1 MKKYLYSNGVSLI
14 ELLVIIAIIGIFATL
29 GTQGYRS
36 ITTGS
41 NFISKKTDFFQ
52 YLNNIRFRAFSENK
66 HYRIYIDNSPTN
78 VNIELYETNPN
89 NLKWRDIDLVR
100 RCAWRDDNGS
110 EFVECAD
117 TFCNSNRDALSQL
130 EIKTINT
137 LNIYECTDFENGTC
151 SETRRDAAGIPTTF
165 VNICYLFDGTIALP
179 ERAVG
184 EAMLRDVLFL
194 QIESTSDD
202 SASINAIHKTG
213 YVE

>member
-14 ELLVIIAIIGIFATL
+14 ELLVVIAIIGIFATL

-66 HYRIYIDNSPTN
+66 HYRIHIANNPNN
-78 VNIELYETNPN
+78 VTIELYETTAN

-100 RCAWRDDNGS
+100 RCAWQDTILA
-110 EFVECAD
+110 ECAD
-117 TFCNSNRDALSQL
+117 TFCNSPLDGVTLSQV

-137 LNIYECTDFENGTC
+137 LNIHECTAFDENGAC
-151 SETRRDAAGIPTTF
+151 SETRRDDAGIPITF

-179 ERAVG
+179 EIAN
-184 EAMLRDVLFL
+184 DVLFL

-202 SASINAIHKTG
+202 SDAINAIWKTG
-213 YVE
+213 YVQ

>member
-36 ITTGS
+36 ITTTS
-41 NFISKKTDFFQ
+41 NFISKKTEFFQ

-66 HYRIYIDNSPTN
+66 HYRIHIANNPNN
-78 VNIELYETNPN
+78 VTIELYETTAN
-89 NLKWRDIDLVR
+89 NLRWRDIDLVR
-100 RCAWRDDNGS
+100 RCAWQDTILA
-110 EFVECAD
+110 ECAD
-117 TFCNSNRDALSQL
+117 TFCNSNINPLLGATLNRV

-137 LNIYECTDFENGTC
+137 LNINECANSVC
-151 SETRRDAAGIPTTF
+151 SSMKLDDGIPTTT

-179 ERAVG
+179 YIANNK
-184 EAMLRDVLFL
+184 LFL
-194 QIESTSDD
+194 QIASTSDNT
-202 SASINAIHKTG
+202 AALNTIHKTG